1 MKPMIQRDSL
11 SGGVIFQIRIPL
23 QTSLFASHFS
33 FTISLESIR
42 NWLFFASFS
51 GIWKSG
57 QQKNADLTEFVYEF
71 CFLTSLHGFC
81 LASFKF

>member
-1 MKPMIQRDSL
+1 MKPMIQGDSL
-11 SGGVIFQIRIPL
+11 SGGVIFQIKNPLTNQSICESFFIHYFLRIDQKL
-23 QTSLFASHFS
+23 AVFRF
-33 FTISLESIR
+33 
-42 NWLFFASFS
+42 FS

-81 LASFKF
+81 LGSFKF